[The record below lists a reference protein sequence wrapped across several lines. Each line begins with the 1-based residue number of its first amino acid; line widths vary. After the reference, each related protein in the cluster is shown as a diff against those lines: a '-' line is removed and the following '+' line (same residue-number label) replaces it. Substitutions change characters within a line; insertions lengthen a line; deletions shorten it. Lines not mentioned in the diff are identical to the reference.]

1 MIGYLSGI
9 LKSVS
14 PRGALID
21 VGGVG
26 YLVFMNA
33 GDLSRARVGA
43 SAEVYCYTN
52 VREDALQLFG
62 FFSEDARDFFEV
74 LISVSGVGPKSGLL
88 ILSVGTVEEVRTAI
102 EQGDVKFL
110 TSVPGVG
117 KKIAERI
124 ILELRGKMP
133 EAAAEV
139 VGSEHGMAIEALV
152 NLGYRKE
159 DAAAILRG
167 KSGGTEE
174 LIRYGLKNLS
184 RH

>member
-9 LKSVS
+9 LKSVTA
-14 PRGALID
+14 RGVLID
-21 VGGVG
+21 VHGVG

-33 GDLSRARVGA
+33 GDVSRVHVGA
-43 SAEVYCYTN
+43 AAEIFCYTN

-88 ILSVGTVEEVRTAI
+88 ILSVGTTSDVRTAI

-124 ILELRGKMP
+124 ILELRGKLP
-133 EAAAEV
+133 DVIGAPADR
-139 VGSEHGMAIEALV
+139 EHSHAIEALV
-152 NLGYRKE
+152 NLGYRKD
-159 DAAAILRG
+159 DAALVLRG
-167 KSGGTEE
+167 KNGTTEE
-174 LIRYGLKNLS
+174 LIRHGLKQL
-184 RH
+184 HG

>member
-9 LKSVS
+9 IKSVS
-14 PRGALID
+14 ARGILLN

-33 GDLSRARVGA
+33 GDITRAHVGA
-43 SAEVYCYTN
+43 PAEVFCYTN

-62 FFSEDARDFFEV
+62 FFSEESRDFFEV
-74 LISVSGVGPKSGLL
+74 LIGVSGVGPKSGQL
-88 ILSVGTVEEVRTAI
+88 ILSVGTTADVRIAI

-124 ILELRGKMP
+124 ILELRGKLP
-133 EAAAEV
+133 EM
-139 VGSEHGMAIEALV
+139 VGLFGDSGHTLAVDALV
-152 NLGYRKE
+152 NMGYRKE
-159 DAAAILRG
+159 DAMLVLRG
-167 KSGGTEE
+167 KNGTTEE
-174 LIRYGLKNLS
+174 LVRIGLKQL
-184 RH
+184 HG

>member
-9 LKSVS
+9 IKSITG
-14 PRGALID
+14 RGVLVD
-21 VGGVG
+21 VHGVG

-33 GDLSRARVGA
+33 GDMARAHVGA
-43 SAEVYCYTN
+43 SAEIFCYTN

-88 ILSVGTVEEVRTAI
+88 ILSVGTTSDVRLAI

-124 ILELRGKMP
+124 ILELRGKLP
-133 EAAAEV
+133 EV
-139 VGSEHGMAIEALV
+139 VGLFGDNDHTQAVDALV

-159 DAAAILRG
+159 DAALVLRG
-167 KSGGTEE
+167 KSGTTEE
-174 LIRYGLKNLS
+174 LIRIGLKQL
-184 RH
+184 HG